1 MAKFKLKSKRGTV
14 KRMRATGSGK
24 VKFGRVGKRHLN
36 TSKPKGRK
44 VGLRGSGTLTKMDT
58 KLVMATVPYGL
69 PK

>member
-1 MAKFKLKSKRGTV
+1 MAKFKLKSKRSTV

-24 VKFGRVGKRHLN
+24 VKAGRTNKRHLL
-36 TSKPKGRK
+36 TSKASGRK
-44 VGLRGSGTLTKMDT
+44 RGLRGSQILTKQDA